1 MNDNLIDLAT
11 KLKKFNKNFDA
22 KKHRIIALNN
32 IFNSKFLY
40 LEHFLSNEVFIDSP
54 YRNILINY
62 FKNAENQFPGSSRDV
77 SVLLTEKLLG
87 YYKETKKE
95 KTDNNIDNIFAYLSD
110 QTDDET
116 FKIFKEIIEFSGPDA
131 TIVCNETKDKEF
143 TVEKNCMPT
152 FKINIQDEFIP
163 VYFSNTKEYTKD
175 VIISVI
181 DGYIERES
189 ELIPLIEK
197 SREEELP
204 VVLLCRGLSY
214 EATNQ
219 LKTILIRNKIKLYP
233 YVAKFNDKDPFLF
246 DDIAKIAKTEKV
258 SSETMDSIYTDTI
271 EKCSITKVKISA
283 NQIKF
288 FEENKEL
295 KEEVIKQIQTAKES
309 SSNALDYLIK
319 RKSRISPN
327 NIHVNIP
334 NRKIK
339 MILEI
344 KNLIKTY
351 NRLAAHGV
359 FVESNSNINSNFKQ
373 QLVNRLSESLYNNI
387 KNIGYTI
394 KLGEKNVCKENRKQ
408 NN

>member
-22 KKHRIIALNN
+22 NKHRIVALNN

-95 KTDNNIDNIFAYLSD
+95 KTDNKIDNIFSYLSK

-152 FKINIQDEFIP
+152 FKVNIQNEFMP

-219 LKTILIRNKIKLYP
+219 LKAILIRNKIKLYP

-258 SSETMDSIYTDTI
+258 SSETMDSIYTDTV
-271 EKCSITKVKISA
+271 EKCSIIKVKISA

-295 KEEVIKQIQTAKES
+295 KDEVIKQIQAAKDS
-309 SSNALDYLIK
+309 NSNALDYLTK

-334 NRKIK
+334 NKKIK

-359 FVESNSNINSNFKQ
+359 FIESDLKINSNFKH

-394 KLGEKNVCKENRKQ
+394 KLGEKNANKEV
-408 NN
+408 